1 MEDPTV
7 EPWILPPRPDLARL
21 AMDVADALGVES
33 LRAWP
38 EARKGGIGFGNLPP
52 FLSWHG
58 RLGNA
63 HHLVLLQP
71 RELGALV
78 PGARTAPLPPRW
90 LEALDLE
97 SLARPLA
104 HHPAWGGA
112 AASVHVVSVP
122 KAGEARVRSLGAAAP
137 DVVSA
142 VLNRVSEARVWSF
155 SD

>member
-1 MEDPTV
+1 MEVPTV

-21 AMDVADALGVES
+21 AMDVADELGIQS

-38 EARKGGIGFGNLPP
+38 EARKGGIGFGDLPP

-58 RLGNA
+58 LHGGT

-78 PGARTAPLPPRW
+78 PGARTAPLPARW
-90 LEALDLE
+90 LEDLDLE
-97 SLARPLA
+97 ALARPLV

-112 AASVHVVSVP
+112 TASVHVVGVP
-122 KAGEARVRSLGAAAP
+122 EPGAAIVRTAGEAAP
-137 DVVSA
+137 AVVQA
-142 VLNRVSEARVWSF
+142 VLERVAETRVWSL

>member
-1 MEDPTV
+1 MEVPTV

-21 AMDVADALGVES
+21 AMDVADNLSVAS

-38 EARKGGIGFGNLPP
+38 EARKGGIGFGDLPP

-58 RLGNA
+58 EIDGQ
-63 HHLVLLQP
+63 HHLVLIQP

-90 LEALDLE
+90 LEALDLA

-112 AASVHVVSVP
+112 VASVHVVSVP
-122 KAGEARVRSLGAAAP
+122 KAGEAKVRTVGEAAP
-137 DVVSA
+137 VVVQA
-142 VLNRVSEARVWSF
+142 VLQRVAEARVWSF